1 MKAIQLEKPQS
12 LRIIEIPEP
21 TPPGPGEALVRVH
34 RVGLCGTDYAAYLG
48 RMPFMTAPRIL
59 GHELG
64 VEILAIGQGV
74 QQVQV
79 GDRCTVEPYL
89 NDPGSFATRQGHP
102 NCCENLR
109 VLGVHTDGG
118 LRPRF
123 VIPARKLHRANALTH
138 DQAALVEVLAVG
150 MHAARRG
157 QCKSSEH
164 VLVLGA
170 GPLGLSAALAAVRAG
185 AQVMVMDPDPIR
197 LDFVRQRLRLPNVIQ
212 VLGDDSDLH
221 RIEQCT
227 GGHLAQC
234 VIDTTGSHRLMT
246 ESVRFAAFGG
256 RIVFAGL
263 TNSELSFSH
272 PFVHRRELSLLSSRN
287 ALPEDFKTVI
297 DLMSAGELDV
307 RHWITHTASFQ
318 ECIGE
323 FGKWLN
329 PTTGTIRAVVRVE
342 G

>member
-1 MKAIQLEKPQS
+1 
-12 LRIIEIPEP
+12 
-21 TPPGPGEALVRVH
+21 
-34 RVGLCGTDYAAYLG
+34 
-48 RMPFMTAPRIL
+48 
-59 GHELG
+59 
-64 VEILAIGQGV
+64 
-74 QQVQV
+74 
-79 GDRCTVEPYL
+79 L

-123 VIPARKLHRANALTH
+123 VLPARKLHRSNGLSH
-138 DQAALVEVLAVG
+138 DQAALVELLAVG
-150 MHAARRG
+150 NHAVRRG
-157 QCKSSEH
+157 HCKSSEH

-170 GPLGLSAALAAVRAG
+170 GPLGLSAALGALRTG
-185 AQVMVMDPDPIR
+185 AQVMVMDPDPAR
-197 LDFVRQRLRLPNVIQ
+197 LEFVRQRLGLSNVIQ

-234 VIDTTGSHRLMT
+234 VIETTGSHRMIS
-246 ESVRFAAFGG
+246 ESVRFAAFAG
-256 RIVFAGL
+256 RVVLAGL
-263 TNSELSFSH
+263 TGSELTFSH
-272 PFVHRRELSLLSSRN
+272 PFIHRRELTILASRN
-287 ALPEDFKTVI
+287 ALPEDFKGVI
-297 DLMSAGELDV
+297 EAMETGALEV

-318 ECIGE
+318 ESIGE

-342 G
+342 A